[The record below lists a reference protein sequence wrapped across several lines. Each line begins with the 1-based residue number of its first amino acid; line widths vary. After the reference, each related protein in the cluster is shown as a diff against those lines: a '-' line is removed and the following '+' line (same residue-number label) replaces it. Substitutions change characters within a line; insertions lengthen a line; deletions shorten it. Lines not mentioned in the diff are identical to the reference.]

1 MKLLYFERVQLLFPC
16 FVSPCMQ
23 CCLTSRRTAACL
35 PVSLSTHLLHLG
47 LLMWLFAIYCGGFPP
62 SFSFCPEKC
71 LNAAGWWSSDGSRI
85 LSYLSPLLHNV
96 LSSVMWSPTSLN
108 CYGNESHRLYD
119 LQAVVAVIEWKYIL
133 LSCLVLEIWC
143 WAYLVW

>member
-1 MKLLYFERVQLLFPC
+1 VSTCDVWTGTNNVVHGLYASVLWPC
-16 FVSPCMQ
+16 WWSCCTLKECSCYSHVSPCMQ

-47 LLMWLFAIYCGGFPP
+47 LLMWWFAIYCGGFPP

-96 LSSVMWSPTSLN
+96 LSSVMWSPTSLII
-108 CYGNESHRLYD
+108 LW
-119 LQAVVAVIEWKYIL
+119 EWIT
-133 LSCLVLEIWC
+133 
-143 WAYLVW
+143 